1 MGGGIVN
8 IIPVKLERP
17 VVPGDGL
24 AALIA
29 DAVSLSDGDV
39 VVVAS
44 TVVSTV
50 DGRSVLLD
58 DIMPSDKADE
68 IARRTGKTPEQVQL
82 VLDQAK
88 DVCVQRDIIL
98 TRFEDGLV
106 CANAGV
112 DRSNAGEGRALILP
126 SDPDASAELLRTE
139 LEERTGKRIGVV
151 VSDSH
156 GRPLR
161 QGCIGVALGASGV
174 SVLNDR
180 RGEHDIFG
188 RALEST
194 VVALGDVLASA
205 AQLVMGEGAELVPA
219 VVVRGVDAQGD
230 GTGKELIRPPEKEI
244 FLADWARV
252 R

>member
-1 MGGGIVN
+1 MGGCTVRL
-8 IIPVKLERP
+8 IPVKLDRP
-17 VVPGDGL
+17 VGPGDGL

-44 TVVSTV
+44 SVVSTV
-50 DGRSVLLD
+50 EGRSVSLD
-58 DIMPSDKADE
+58 DIAPSDKADE
-68 IARRTGKTPEQVQL
+68 VARQTGKDPRQVQL
-82 VLDQAK
+82 ILDQSQE
-88 DVCVQRDIIL
+88 VCVKRDIIL

-126 SDPDASAELLRTE
+126 SDPDASAERLRGE
-139 LEERTGKRIGVV
+139 LQVRTGKRIGIV

-161 QGCIGVALGASGV
+161 QGCIGVALGASSV

-180 RGEHDIFG
+180 RGENDLFG
-188 RALEST
+188 RPLEST
-194 VVALGDVLASA
+194 IVALGDVLASA
-205 AQLVMGEGAELVPA
+205 AQLVMGEADELIPA
-219 VVVRGVDAQGD
+219 VVVRGVDALGD
-230 GTGKELIRPPEKEI
+230 GSGRELIRPPDKEI
-244 FLADWARV
+244 FLAEWARV